1 VTVDCKGMYLD
12 LMKKSLTFQLWDES
26 KLFRLAPIDPHP
38 FFKRW
43 LVNGIVNYLKR
54 SGRQITESLPSQ
66 TEERTKGRDWPPLA
80 YTMIGLRRLDNLQ
93 ACIEDVILNDVPGDL
108 IETGVWR
115 GGASIFMRAVLK
127 AHGVAERCVW
137 LADSFQGLPPPD
149 SNKYPVDDGDRLHT
163 YDELRVSLEEVKSH
177 FERYGLLDE
186 QVKFLKG
193 WFSETLPTAPIER
206 LSVLRLDGDMYEST
220 WDALVNLYPKLSRGG
235 FCIID
240 DYNLTTCR
248 TAVHDYRSQEGI
260 DDEIRDIDGYGSYW
274 QVTERKSHY

>member
-1 VTVDCKGMYLD
+1 MTDCKEMYLD

-26 KLFRLAPIDPHP
+26 KLYRPAHIDPHP
-38 FFKRW
+38 FYKRW
-43 LVNGIVNYLKR
+43 AVNAIVNYLGR
-54 SGRQITESLPSQ
+54 SGRQITESLPGQ
-66 TEERTKGRDWPPLA
+66 TEARVQGRDWPPLA
-80 YTMIGLRRLDNLQ
+80 YTMIGLDRLDNLQ
-93 ACIEDVILNDVPGDL
+93 ACIESVILNEIPGDL

-127 AHGVAERCVW
+127 AHAVADRSVW

-149 SNKYPVDDGDRLHT
+149 TEKYPVDHGDQLHT
-163 YDELRVSLEEVKSH
+163 YDELRVSLEEVKTH

-193 WFSETLPTAPIER
+193 WFSETLPTAPIEK

-220 WDALVNLYPKLSRGG
+220 WDALVSLYPKLSPGG
-235 FCIID
+235 YCIID

-248 TAVHDYRSQEGI
+248 NAVQDYRSQHGI
-260 DDEIRDIDGYGSYW
+260 DEEIRDIDGWGTYW
-274 QVTERKSHY
+274 QVRSLQT